1 MAKARLKLKIKDRN
15 ASEQKL
21 IEAAEEAFSKHGFD
35 GATTRDIA
43 NKAGVNLALI
53 ARYFEGKYGL
63 LLAVLERKMSAVRDS
78 MLGEQKATLSEECV
92 SYTTFRFNEIT
103 KDLDFFRIV
112 IAKFLTDEKFLKQFV
127 ETISLET
134 KDQELVERLE
144 LFVKQKK
151 TSPKLN
157 VLDLV
162 EVLERNIVAMVLFE
176 VIMKKTPPDK
186 ALIQLKSFVSTY
198 VSSFEK

>member
-1 MAKARLKLKIKDRN
+1 MARERLKLKIKDRN

-63 LLAVLERKMSAVRDS
+63 LLAVLERKMSCVRES
-78 MLGEQKATLSEECV
+78 MLGDQKATLTEECV
-92 SYTTFRFNEIT
+92 SYTTFRFQEIT

-134 KDQELVERLE
+134 KDEELAERLE
-144 LFVKQKK
+144 LFIEQKK
-151 TSPKLN
+151 ALPKLK
-157 VLDLV
+157 VMDLI

-176 VIMKKTPPDK
+176 VIMKKTPKDQ
-186 ALIQLKSFVSTY
+186 ALAQLREFVESY
-198 VSSFEK
+198 VSCFEK